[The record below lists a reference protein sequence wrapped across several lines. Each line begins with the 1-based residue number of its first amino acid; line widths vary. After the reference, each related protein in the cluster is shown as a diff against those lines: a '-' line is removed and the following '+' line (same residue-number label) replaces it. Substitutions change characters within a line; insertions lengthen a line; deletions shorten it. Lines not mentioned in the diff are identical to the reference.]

1 MQVWYAFYGCLEYI
15 YAKKNLDSLGISKL
29 EDVPRVTKLGKKL
42 LNLDVHK
49 ELKVSNAEFFD
60 LEEDMVEQ
68 SDKKGNLEIPTNN
81 LE

>member
-1 MQVWYAFYGCLEYI
+1 M
-15 YAKKNLDSLGISKL
+15 GISKL

>member
-1 MQVWYAFYGCLEYI
+1 MMICFLWLPRI
-15 YAKKNLDSLGISKL
+15 YLCQKQNWILLGISKL

-68 SDKKGNLEIPTNN
+68 ND
-81 LE
+81 

>member
-1 MQVWYAFYGCLEYI
+1 MFLMVVENIFMPKTKSG
-15 YAKKNLDSLGISKL
+15 SFGISKL

-49 ELKVSNAEFFD
+49 ELKVSNAEFLD

-68 SDKKGNLEIPTNN
+68 ND
-81 LE
+81 